1 MIKNLVSVII
11 PCFNVEKWLD
21 DLFASLKAQTYK
33 NFEAIFVND
42 GSTDGTKQKLEAF
55 CSQNSNCTLINQ
67 QNAGP
72 SAARN
77 CGLGK
82 AQGEFVYF
90 CDADDLISPH
100 LLEECVCQIGDFD
113 CLAFKSFWVKESFSY
128 EKMLKKSAK
137 FLKKAK
143 KLQKIALKTQKNGIK
158 TQKIFKIAQE
168 VEQNTEN
175 ALNIENSQRIE
186 KQETKNHNQKYFQV
200 LDTPDD
206 IISHLFSGRID
217 FGPCNKLY
225 RLDKI
230 QTLSTFPKA
239 FDEKI
244 FYGED
249 LEFNTRYLCNCTKIA
264 AIKET
269 LYFYRKRKG
278 SAVRSGFNQK
288 KLSVFNGLE
297 RALKLDDKIFANS
310 KIYIKSQCAI
320 SCLEMLLKI
329 IGTHFDDGATV
340 EKLFLGLKNNA
351 GFVKKGKLNK
361 WYLRLFVPWMPFLT
375 KPFVM
380 KKLRSCKKQQKQEN
394 RKKLT
399 TTNLK

>member
-33 NFEAIFVND
+33 NFEVIFVND

-55 CSQNSNCTLINQ
+55 CSQNSNYTLINQ

-90 CDADDLISPH
+90 CDADDLISPY
-100 LLEECVCQIGDFD
+100 LLEECVRQIGDFD
-113 CLAFKSFWVKESFSY
+113 CLAFRSFWVKENFSY

-137 FLKKAK
+137 EQKKAEK
-143 KLQKIALKTQKNGIK
+143 EQKIAAKKQKKAENCKKIAEKEQKN
-158 TQKIFKIAQE
+158 
-168 VEQNTEN
+168 
-175 ALNIENSQRIE
+175 E
-186 KQETKNHNQKYFQV
+186 KQLQNNEKEMQNNEKFLQA
-200 LDTPDD
+200 LANPDD
-206 IISHLFSGRID
+206 IISHLFCGKIG
-217 FGPCNKLY
+217 FTLWNKLY
-225 RLDKI
+225 RFEKI
-230 QTLSTFPKA
+230 QQLSTFPKV
-239 FDEKI
+239 FNEKS

-249 LEFNTRYLCNCTKIA
+249 LEFNTLYLSNCSKIA
-264 AIKET
+264 STKEK
-269 LYFYRKRKG
+269 LYFYRRRKG
-278 SAVRSGFNQK
+278 GAVKSGFNQK
-288 KLSVFNGLE
+288 KLSVFNGIE
-297 RALKLDDKIFANS
+297 NALKLDDAVFENS

-329 IGTHFDDGATV
+329 IGTHFDERETV

-351 GFVKKGKLNK
+351 KFVKKGRLNK
-361 WYLRLFVPWMPFLT
+361 WYLRLFVPWMPFLI
-375 KPFVM
+375 KPFLI
-380 KKLRSCKKQQKQEN
+380 KK
-394 RKKLT
+394 
-399 TTNLK
+399 